1 MKAAETGHLVFS
13 TLHTNDAIQSIN
25 RIINMYDS
33 QFRDNIR
40 KQLSDILRGTIS
52 QKLLRTKEGGYH
64 PACEILV
71 VTPTIKD
78 FILKDELDKIYEL
91 MTEGEYN
98 GMITMNKSLYEL
110 VQKKF
115 ITEDEALE
123 VSNSP
128 SELQLMLKGA
138 YHGMN

>member
-1 MKAAETGHLVFS
+1 
-13 TLHTNDAIQSIN
+13 
-25 RIINMYDS
+25 
-33 QFRDNIR
+33 
-40 KQLSDILRGTIS
+40 
-52 QKLLRTKEGGYH
+52 
-64 PACEILV
+64 
-71 VTPTIKD
+71 
-78 FILKDELDKIYEL
+78 
-91 MTEGEYN
+91 
-98 GMITMNKSLYEL
+98 MNKSLYEL